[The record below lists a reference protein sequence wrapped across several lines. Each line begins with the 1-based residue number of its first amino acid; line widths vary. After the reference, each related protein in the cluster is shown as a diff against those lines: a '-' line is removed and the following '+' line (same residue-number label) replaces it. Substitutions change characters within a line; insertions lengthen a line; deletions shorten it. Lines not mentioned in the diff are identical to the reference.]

1 MLPLVCCF
9 GIADCLVFWRLC
21 LLDGCFGCG
30 YCGYSWLGLFG
41 LVGVCYS
48 WLVVGVCFWL
58 WLDC

>member
-9 GIADCLVFWRLC
+9 GIADYLVFWRLC

-48 WLVVGVCFWL
+48 WLVVGVCF
-58 WLDC
+58 